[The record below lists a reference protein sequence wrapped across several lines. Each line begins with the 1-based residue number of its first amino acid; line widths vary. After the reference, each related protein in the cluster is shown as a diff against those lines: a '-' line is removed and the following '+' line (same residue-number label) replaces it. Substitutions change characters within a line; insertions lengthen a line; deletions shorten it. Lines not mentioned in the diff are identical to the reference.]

1 MLDAAGVCPAQ
12 SDSGKWRVISSAGS
26 LLRFSVHD
34 SSPAVSLLNYNYS
47 MLSAKRPAKRP
58 PKGSA
63 KRPAKVQR
71 WIDVITALLRRH
83 YPIDF
88 KELAK
93 EVPAYSKPGKADDA
107 LMQMF
112 ERDKA
117 ELRTLGVPIETLKGA
132 GGSQSTYRLTSR
144 SFYLPLLQISRKGA
158 PLRPPRRPS
167 GVGYNALPVL
177 AFEPDELVMIA
188 RAAARVQQMQ
198 HQLLADHAATAVRKL
213 AFDVAVGDGGIRE
226 VMLNPFQPQDSAV
239 LDALDHAVRRR
250 KRVEF
255 NYRSMERDVQ
265 ARRDVEPY
273 GLVFLSGLWY
283 LVARDVEADALRHFR
298 VSRISEPVVST
309 ATQRPD
315 FAPPQGF
322 DLWPHAGSK
331 RAWELGDG
339 DAKTV
344 LVRFDRSTAYAVAG
358 AELGESDPDNPDCR
372 RFVVRRPDAFVRWL
386 LSFGGAAR
394 PVSPKPFVQAL
405 RELARRTADL
415 YEAQS

>member
-1 MLDAAGVCPAQ
+1 MPKAK
-12 SDSGKWRVISSAGS
+12 S
-26 LLRFSVHD
+26 
-34 SSPAVSLLNYNYS
+34 
-47 MLSAKRPAKRP
+47 SAKRPARSP
-58 PKGSA
+58 AKGSA
-63 KRPAKVQR
+63 RRPAKVQR

-83 YPIDF
+83 YAIDF
-88 KELAK
+88 KVLAK
-93 EVPAYSKPGKADDA
+93 EVPAYSKPGKENDA

-117 ELRTLGVPIETLKGA
+117 ELRTLGVPIETLEGED
-132 GGSQSTYRLTSR
+132 GSQSTYRLTSR
-144 SFYLPLLQISRKGA
+144 SFYLPLLQVSRKGA
-158 PLRPPRRPS
+158 PPKPPHRPT
-167 GVGYNALPVL
+167 GVGYNAIPVL

-188 RAAARVQQMQ
+188 HAAARVQQMQ

-226 VMLNPFQPQDSAV
+226 LMLNPFQPQDSAV
-239 LDALDHAVRRR
+239 LDALDRAVRRR
-250 KRVEF
+250 KRVKF

-298 VSRISEPVVST
+298 VSRISEPVVNT
-309 ATQRPD
+309 AKPQSAD
-315 FAPPQGF
+315 FATPTGF
-322 DLWPHAGSK
+322 DLWSHAGSK

-344 LVRFDRSTAYAVAG
+344 VVRFDRSTAYAVAG

-386 LSFGGAAR
+386 LSFGGAAH
-394 PVSPKPFVQAL
+394 PVSPKPIVRAL
-405 RELARRTADL
+405 RELARQTADL